1 LRNYGSID
9 ALEELRGFAFD
20 LIPFATA
27 RVTIRRSPRYRN
39 VLTGDAYY
47 LFSRGSEAGSLD
59 SQLYMRARAAGVRFR
74 FGFTAS
80 SDRVNVIATG
90 TPRDRWNLLGIGFT
104 FSRDESNLDPT
115 TLYAYLDNE
124 VAPGGY
130 FAIAPGPTVHSLYS
144 VSWGDRDPASLRKRV
159 ERAARLDW
167 VQEVLG
173 TSRRISEIF
182 GGGYFEPDPIENA
195 VAPSGALRVGEA
207 GGFQDPIAGYG
218 IRYAVITGAL
228 AARSLIE
235 NEDYPRLLRD
245 TFDKEFEE
253 GYALRRRLDEATNDD
268 LDRLVESMGPQM
280 TIQEYR
286 RFRSL
291 RVI

>member
-1 LRNYGSID
+1 
-9 ALEELRGFAFD
+9 
-20 LIPFATA
+20 
-27 RVTIRRSPRYRN
+27 
-39 VLTGDAYY
+39 
-47 LFSRGSEAGSLD
+47 
-59 SQLYMRARAAGVRFR
+59 MRARAAGVRFR
-74 FGFTAS
+74 FGVTAS
-80 SDRVNVIATG
+80 SNRVNVIATG

-182 GGGYFEPDPIENA
+182 GGGYFERDPIENA

-235 NEDYPRLLRD
+235 TEDYRRLLRA